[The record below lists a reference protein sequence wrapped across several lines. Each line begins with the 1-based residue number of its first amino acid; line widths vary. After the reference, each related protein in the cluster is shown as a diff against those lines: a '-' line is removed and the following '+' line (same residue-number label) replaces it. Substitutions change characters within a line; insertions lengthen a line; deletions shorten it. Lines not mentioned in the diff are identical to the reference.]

1 MAKQKQQNKR
11 KMIKSQNYIKISK
24 TKGSAKSIA
33 SSTLSTVVLKKQ
45 YWKINNS
52 HDHTPFYN
60 SSLYAFVPVCC
71 PYFHKLSCFTNP

>member
-1 MAKQKQQNKR
+1 MFLLLVYMAKQKQQNKR

-45 YWKINNS
+45 Y
-52 HDHTPFYN
+52 
-60 SSLYAFVPVCC
+60 
-71 PYFHKLSCFTNP
+71 